1 MAKTEFHIIKQDRH
15 FDEKYYEVK
24 RILKAYFDAQTIADF
39 KEKLLSYQQLI
50 GQKDND
56 KNAGS

>member
-56 KNAGS
+56 